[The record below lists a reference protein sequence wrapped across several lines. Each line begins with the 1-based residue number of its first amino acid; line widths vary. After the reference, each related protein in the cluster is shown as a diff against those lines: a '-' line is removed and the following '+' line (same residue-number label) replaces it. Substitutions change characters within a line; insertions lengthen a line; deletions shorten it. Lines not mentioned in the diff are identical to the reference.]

1 MKAILTSV
9 CLLLALSSIS
19 PTEAKRCIKG
29 GVAGRR
35 RSGSGA
41 SYDRNQTGL
50 IS

>member
-9 CLLLALSSIS
+9 CLLLAVSSIS
-19 PTEAKRCIKG
+19 PEAKGCIKGG